1 MKIYTKK
8 GDRGETSLFGG
19 KRVAKHDIQIEAYGT
34 VDELNSHIGL
44 LHSLIENKET
54 RAALKRVQ
62 AYLFV
67 IGSTLAADADKKN
80 LKVPALNSEEA
91 AFLETQIDKCVS
103 NLPAMKSFI
112 LPGGTTNASHCHIAR
127 TICRRAER
135 ATAKFAASS
144 DLEPIVLAYL
154 NRLSDYLFILA
165 RQTCI
170 EEGGKETPWLPK
182 K

>member
-19 KRVAKHDIQIEAYGT
+19 KRVVKHDIQIEAYGT

-44 LHSLIENKET
+44 LRSLIKNKEAIT
-54 RAALKRVQ
+54 ALKRVQ

-80 LKVPALNSEEA
+80 LKLPALNSEEA
-91 AFLETQIDKCVS
+91 TFLETQIDKCES
-103 NLPAMKSFI
+103 NLPAMTSFI

-135 ATAKFAASS
+135 ATTKFAASS
-144 DLEPIVLAYL
+144 DLEPIVLTYL

-170 EEGGKETPWLPK
+170 EERGEETPWLPK